1 MSLPVHD
8 DGIVERFADGH
19 IAVIGHRCEDEDLN
33 PHKEVCVEKL
43 CHADFIG
50 GGLFLH
56 QKVSHEFGCH
66 SGVVEEI

>member
-8 DGIVERFADGH
+8 DDIVERFADGH

-43 CHADFIG
+43 CHAVFIRNE
-50 GGLFLH
+50 LFPH
-56 QKVSHEFGCH
+56 Q
-66 SGVVEEI
+66 